1 MAVEVRAA
9 TTLLRIHGGGK
20 TTIVGAESGIASL
33 IIRLTTPLIT

>member
-1 MAVEVRAA
+1 MAVEVWAT

-20 TTIVGAESGIASL
+20 TTIIGAENGIASL